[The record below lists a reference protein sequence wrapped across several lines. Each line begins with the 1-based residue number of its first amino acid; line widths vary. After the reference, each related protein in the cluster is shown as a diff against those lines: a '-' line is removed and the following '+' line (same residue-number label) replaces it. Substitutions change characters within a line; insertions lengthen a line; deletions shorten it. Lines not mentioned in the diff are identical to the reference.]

1 MLKFIENLG
10 KVDRR
15 WIFLFIAIAVTIPL
29 LLNRT
34 APVSPSPI
42 VQRLF
47 DAIDTLEPGSRVLL
61 SLDFGPS
68 TIPENSPMANAVAR
82 HCLKKSLPLYVMTIW
97 ATGPPIINT
106 MMNDV
111 IRGGFPEKQ
120 YGVDFVNLGYK
131 VGNQG
136 VIQALNTDFKG
147 QYTMDAGMGKELPP
161 QPTTNIPMM
170 ERISTLRDFQFIV
183 AIGSGFPGVKEWVQF
198 GGDVSG
204 VEVGGGVTA
213 VEAPLLYPYY
223 PQQLTG
229 LMGGLLG
236 AAEYEAA
243 LTSAYPEF
251 DESAKVALV
260 RMFPQTIAH
269 LVIVAFVV
277 LGNIAYFVS
286 KRRMRRR

>member
-1 MLKFIENLG
+1 MKFIEKLG
-10 KVDRR
+10 TVDRR

-29 LLNRT
+29 LMGRT

-42 VQRLF
+42 VQHLF
-47 DAIDTLEPGSRVLL
+47 DAIDALEPGSRVLL

-68 TIPENSPMANAVAR
+68 TIPENSPMTNAVAR
-82 HCLKKSLPLYVMTIW
+82 HCLKKGLPLYVMTIW

-106 MMNDV
+106 LMTDV
-111 IRGGFPEKQ
+111 VRAGFPEKQ
-120 YGVDFVNLGYK
+120 YGVDYVNLGYK

-161 QPTTNIPMM
+161 RPTAAIPMM

-204 VEVGGGVTA
+204 VNVGGGVTA

-251 DESAKVALV
+251 DKSAKVALV
-260 RMFPQTIAH
+260 RMFPQTVAH

-277 LGNIAYFVS
+277 LGNISYFAA
-286 KRRMRRR
+286 KRRARKR

>member
-1 MLKFIENLG
+1 MTWFEKLG
-10 KVDRR
+10 TVDRR

-29 LLNRT
+29 LTGRA
-34 APVSPSPI
+34 APVAPSPI
-42 VQRLF
+42 VKHLF
-47 DAIDTLEPGSRVLL
+47 DAIDALPPGSRVLL

-68 TIPENSPMANAVAR
+68 TVPENLPMANAVAR
-82 HCLKKSLPLYVMTIW
+82 HCLKKNLPLYVMTIW

-106 MMNDV
+106 LMSSV
-111 IRGGFPEKQ
+111 IREDFPDKV
-120 YGVDFVNLGYK
+120 YGVDYVNLGYK

-136 VIQALNTDFKG
+136 LIQALNTDFKG
-147 QYTMDAGMGKELPP
+147 QYTMDAGLGKDAPP
-161 QPTTNIPMM
+161 QPTSRIEMM
-170 ERISTLRDFQFIV
+170 KPIGGLRDFQFIV
-183 AIGSGFPGVKEWVQF
+183 PIGSGFPGVKEWVQF

-204 VEVGGGVTA
+204 VDVGGGVTA

-243 LTSAYPEF
+243 LTHAYPEF
-251 DESAKVALV
+251 GKSAQVALV
-260 RMFPQTIAH
+260 RMFPQTVAH

-277 LGNIAYFVS
+277 LGNIAYFAA
-286 KRRMRRR
+286 KRRARKR

>member
-1 MLKFIENLG
+1 MRFIEDLG

-29 LLNRT
+29 LLGRT

-47 DAIDTLEPGSRVLL
+47 DAIDELEPGSRVLL

-82 HCLKKSLPLYVMTIW
+82 HCLKKGLPLYVMTIW

-106 MMNDV
+106 LMTDV
-111 IRGGFPEKQ
+111 ARAGFPEKE
-120 YGVDFVNLGYK
+120 YGVDYVNLGYK

-147 QYTMDAGMGKELPP
+147 QYTMDAGLGKDVPP
-161 QPTTNIPMM
+161 RPTSAIPMM

-260 RMFPQTIAH
+260 RMFPQTVAH

-286 KRRMRRR
+286 KRRLRKR